1 MTNLK
6 KKNWTKKEILTD
18 WVLRWLYLWLWELE
32 LQQNKRA
39 KGVLFFV
46 ERRRRRRK
54 KRNEGGRKG
63 GRATYYN
70 LNIINGFLD
79 RKLWRFFF
87 INNFIGN
94 IGTSDLST
102 KISREY
108 LPIFYIPWIPP
119 VIPYMNTGENNDIMF
134 HW

>member
-1 MTNLK
+1 M
-6 KKNWTKKEILTD
+6 
-18 WVLRWLYLWLWELE
+18 WLWELE
-32 LQQNKRA
+32 LKQNKRA

-94 IGTSDLST
+94 IDTSDLST

-108 LPIFYIPWIPP
+108 LLIFYIPWIPP